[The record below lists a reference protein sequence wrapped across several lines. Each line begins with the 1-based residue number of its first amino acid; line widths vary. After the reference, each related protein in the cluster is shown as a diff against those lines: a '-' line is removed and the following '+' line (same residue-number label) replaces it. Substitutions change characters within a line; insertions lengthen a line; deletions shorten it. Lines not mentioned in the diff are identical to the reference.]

1 MTATTASQPTHRFL
15 FTSLP
20 VEGHS
25 TSPLAI
31 MARLVADGHEVVWLA
46 GAQYAERAAAVGV
59 RHVALWRSLDY
70 SLHSDPFDL
79 HPELRRL
86 RGVQLLRA
94 TFRDVFLGA
103 AAAQVVELEELLT
116 TFPADVIVSA
126 GPQFGPL
133 LVHERTGVPLAA
145 IGDGPFSPLN
155 DATPPFGPGLRP
167 WPGAVGRAR
176 HRLLNR
182 VVRATFADVHRR
194 WAEVR
199 ADQGLEASP
208 EWVFDSMV
216 KADLVLQGSTPGF
229 EYDQPLPSSVHFVGA
244 LRPVA
249 PARWE
254 PPSWWR
260 ELDSGLPVVHV
271 TQGTIRHDAGELVL
285 PTVRALAGEEVLVVV
300 TTGGIDPTTLGE
312 LPANV
317 RTAAFV
323 PYEEL
328 LAKAS
333 AFVTNGGYIGT
344 NLALHHGVPIVQ
356 VGNTEEKA
364 EIGARVRHFRLGVA
378 FKRTPSEKRLRRA
391 IRFVLDDA
399 AVRDRVARLAVAYR
413 RHDAPTE
420 AAAAL
425 VALAAKR
432 QATRALTA
440 A

>member
-1 MTATTASQPTHRFL
+1 MTAQNPRRFL

-31 MARLVADGHEVVWLA
+31 MARLVADGHDVTWLA
-46 GAQYAERAAAVGV
+46 GAAYAERAAAVGV
-59 RHVALWRSLDY
+59 RHVPLWRSVDY
-70 SLHSDPFDL
+70 SRYRDPFDL

-86 RGVQLLRA
+86 RGVKLLRA

-103 AAAQVVELEELLT
+103 AAAQVAELEELLET
-116 TFPADVIVSA
+116 LPADAIVSA

-176 HRLLNR
+176 HRVLNR

-194 WAEVR
+194 WDEVR
-199 ADQGLEASP
+199 TDHGLEASP

-229 EYDQPLPSSVHFVGA
+229 EYDQPLPASVRFVGA

-249 PARWE
+249 PATWE
-254 PPSWWR
+254 PPIWWG

-285 PTVRALAGEEVLVVV
+285 PTVRALADEDVLVVV
-300 TTGGIDPTTLGE
+300 TTGGIDPETLGE

-317 RTAAFV
+317 RTTAFV

-364 EIGARVRHFRLGVA
+364 EIGARVRHFQLGAA
-378 FKRTPSEKRLRRA
+378 FKRVPSEKRLRRA

-399 AVRDRVARLAVAYR
+399 AVRSRVARLGVEYR
-413 RHDAPTE
+413 RHHAPTE

-425 VALAAKR
+425 VDLAAAR
-432 QATRALTA
+432 RRERVLTSV
-440 A
+440 